1 MPQKQLLKV
10 NKINKTYFENKSFF
24 SLTNPY
30 KVKIVNNIS
39 FDLKIGDCLGIVG
52 ESGCGKTTIA
62 NIIMGLIIPDSGTVN
77 LLGKSIFTLPPKKL
91 RSLRKDFQIISQN
104 PYTSLNPRKT
114 IYNSLAEPF
123 LIHNT
128 YSNTDELKKSI
139 KELINLVGISTKSLE
154 KYPHEF
160 SGGQRQRIVIARA
173 IALKPKLI
181 VADEPV
187 SSLDVSIQAQ
197 ILKLFLNLKKELNL
211 TYIFISHDLAVVKTM
226 CTRVLVIQNGKIVE
240 NSKCEDL
247 YNNPKHPYTKKLLNS
262 ILFAKYPPNRHTK
275 KQTII

>member
-1 MPQKQLLKV
+1 MSQKHLLRV
-10 NKINKTYFENKSFF
+10 SKINKTYFENKSFF
-24 SLTNPY
+24 SLTTPY
-30 KVKIVNNIS
+30 KVKAVNDIS
-39 FDLKIGDCLGIVG
+39 FDLRVKDCLGIVG
-52 ESGCGKTTIA
+52 ESGCGKTTLA
-62 NIIMGLIIPDSGTVN
+62 NIIMGLSMPDSGKVN
-77 LLGKSIFTLPPKKL
+77 FLGKNIFTLSKKSL
-91 RSLRKDFQIISQN
+91 RSLRKNFQIIPQN

-114 IYNSLAEPF
+114 IYDSLAEPF

-128 YSNTDELKKSI
+128 YSNTHELKKSI
-139 KELINLVGISTKSLE
+139 IELINLVGISTKNLE

-226 CTRVLVIQNGKIVE
+226 CTRVLVLYNGKIVE

-247 YNNPKHPYTKKLLNS
+247 YSNPQHSYTKKLLNS
-262 ILFAKYPPNRHTK
+262 ILFAKYPPHRHTK
-275 KQTII
+275 V